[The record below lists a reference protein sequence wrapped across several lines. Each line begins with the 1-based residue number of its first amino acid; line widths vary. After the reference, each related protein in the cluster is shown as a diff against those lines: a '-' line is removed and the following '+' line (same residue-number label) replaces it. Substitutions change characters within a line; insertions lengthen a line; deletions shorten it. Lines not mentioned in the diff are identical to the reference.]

1 MPYMHA
7 LYVNTVH
14 RRQLLRQ
21 DDRTQYVTSSYAYVT
36 SSYTLVTSSYTQF
49 IGVNCCVKSI
59 VEGPFTLIYIY
70 AGELMPSTHRGTAV
84 CVPA

>member
-21 DDRTQYVTSSYAYVT
+21 GDRTQYVTSSYTY
-36 SSYTLVTSSYTQF
+36 VTSSYTQF

-84 CVPA
+84 SVPA